1 MFYTSTTNYTEN
13 KESMK
18 TLSYI
23 LAFMAGLLIFFGL
36 PLLGWGL
43 GRHIPEF
50 FTNPARL
57 TFAIVIILL
66 QLFSILYNPQVGH
79 NRDDRKSGLQQHKM
93 DLVLIQ
99 IFSLAIVIVAPFSD
113 GHSVGILDIGNIIR
127 FLGFL
132 FLIPGFV
139 LMQMA
144 EKYLGRQFSIEVT
157 LQKDHKLIQDGP
169 YKLIR
174 HPRYLGMLS
183 FFLGISLVFRSLFG
197 ILILVAMLPVLF
209 WRIFAEESLMQQEFG
224 KDWETY
230 RQKSWRILPFV
241 F

>member
-1 MFYTSTTNYTEN
+1 
-13 KESMK
+13 MK

-23 LAFMAGLLIFFGL
+23 VALLAGLLIFLGL

-43 GRHIPEF
+43 GHIPEF
-50 FTNPARL
+50 FANPARL
-57 TFAIVIILL
+57 IFAIVITLL
-66 QLFSILYNPQVGH
+66 QLFGLLYNPQVGRS
-79 NRDDRKSGLQQHKM
+79 RDDRKSGVQQHKI
-93 DLVLIQ
+93 DLFLIQ

-113 GHSVGILDIGNIIR
+113 GHSVGILNFGNTVR
-127 FLGFL
+127 LLGFL

-174 HPRYLGMLS
+174 HPRYLGILA
-183 FFLGISLVFRSLFG
+183 FFLGISLVFRSLLG
-197 ILILVAMLPVLF
+197 MLIVAAMLPVLI
-209 WRIFAEESLMQQEFG
+209 WRVFAEEVLMQQEFG
-224 KDWETY
+224 KAWETY
-230 RQKSWRILPFV
+230 RQKSWRILPYV